1 MTFLAALSLF
11 RTKQYTVRDLTPGL
25 TTPSL
30 VAALLFVAALGARAA
45 EPPATRVVA
54 VKAVDRLGR
63 PVKDVS
69 ACLLPAC
76 AKVALRPEKDG
87 FVAEVPAGGEQVGL
101 RFSARSFE
109 PAEVTVAPEAAA
121 VEAVLK
127 AKGSVRAA
135 FLALD
140 EKRSSTLSAS
150 LKETID
156 PATGSKGRLL
166 AEREIPLA
174 PRPARNAGVFDDVPP
189 GDWVL
194 SWEGPGLVFGS
205 KVVRV
210 GETPSDAGTIPVV
223 AGRSVE
229 GSVRDDLGM
238 VVPGARVRLRTGGRM
253 AHRPGGTQRSA
264 RSGSDGGF
272 LVSGL
277 PLDETFAW
285 DVTAPEHEDA
295 RGTLGGETR
304 LEVVAL
310 RAQSVKG
317 RLVDEDG
324 LPLAGLAIEVSYV
337 TSTVT
342 KDDEGHESRSTSV
355 EGHRDR
361 VVTGGD
367 GTFGFFRY
375 LPASVQVAPEG
386 GEYLAETRTLEAL
399 GEGTQRGELDLGD
412 LVLRKGRTLTGHVA
426 LRDGGAPV
434 AGAQLT
440 AVWRK
445 GEDGSV
451 GTARAES
458 EADGAFRLVGIL
470 AGPDVTLTAR
480 RDGFAPRTV
489 KVTPEADSVDLLL
502 GRGGQVEGR
511 VCGTAAELAQVA
523 VWYGPGGGIS
533 SQNQARV
540 DSTGSF
546 VLKNAEPGSIT
557 FARSW
562 RFQDPARPGS
572 TFEWSG
578 AVRVAVDVRE
588 GETSRV
594 SLGCDGIPL
603 SGVVTRGGRPVA
615 AEIVS
620 FSAPDGTRATDALL
634 DATGS
639 FSTRVPS
646 PGTWLASAGGSRMT
660 PAVSCEV
667 PPGGLEGCRVELEAL
682 PE

>member
-1 MTFLAALSLF
+1 M
-11 RTKQYTVRDLTPGL
+11 
-25 TTPSL
+25 SL
-30 VAALLFVAALGARAA
+30 VAAVLLLFVVAPGAWAA
-45 EPPATRVVA
+45 EPPVTRVVA
-54 VKAVDRLGR
+54 VRTLDRLGR
-63 PVKDVS
+63 PVKEVS

-76 AKVALRPEKDG
+76 AKVALRAEKDG
-87 FVAEVPAGGEQVGL
+87 FLAEVPAGGKTVGL
-101 RFSARSFE
+101 RLSARSFE

-121 VEAVLK
+121 VEATLK

-135 FLALD
+135 FLAID
-140 EKRSSTLSAS
+140 EKRSATLSVS
-150 LKETID
+150 LKETVD

-174 PRPARNAGVFDDVPP
+174 PRPAQNAGVFEDIPP

-194 SWEGPGLVFGS
+194 SWEGPGLAFGS

-210 GETPSDAGTIPVV
+210 GETRLDAGTFPLV

-229 GSVRDDLGM
+229 GAVRNDLGM
-238 VVPGARVRLRTGGRM
+238 VVPGAQVRLRAGGRM
-253 AHRPGGTQRSA
+253 THRPGGTERSA

-285 DVTAPEHEDA
+285 AVSAPEHEDA

-304 LEVVAL
+304 LEVVVS
-310 RAQSVKG
+310 RAQRVRG
-317 RLVDEDG
+317 RLVDEED
-324 LPLAGLAIEVSYV
+324 LPVAGSPIEVSYV
-337 TSTVT
+337 TNRVT

-361 VVTGGD
+361 VVAGED
-367 GTFGFFRY
+367 GTFSFYRS
-375 LPASVQVAPEG
+375 LPASVEVAPEA
-386 GEYLAETRTLEAL
+386 GEHLPETRTIEAL
-399 GEGTQRGELDLGD
+399 QEGEERGELDLGD

-426 LRDGGAPV
+426 TRDGGAPV

-440 AVWRK
+440 AVWRT
-445 GEDGSV
+445 GAGGSV

-458 EADGAFRLVGIL
+458 EPDGAFRLVGIL
-470 AGPDVTLTAR
+470 AGPDVTLTAH
-480 RDGFAPRTV
+480 RDGFAPKTV
-489 KVTPEADSVDLLL
+489 TVTPEADSVDLLL
-502 GRGGQVEGR
+502 GRGGRVEGR

-533 SQNQARV
+533 NQNQVRV
-540 DSTGSF
+540 DSTGRF

-562 RFQDPARPGS
+562 RFRDPASPGS
-572 TFEWSG
+572 TSEWSG
-578 AVRVAVDVRE
+578 AILAAVDVRE

-603 SGVVTRGGRPVA
+603 SGVVTRGGRPA
-615 AEIVS
+615 ASEIVS
-620 FSAPDGTRATDALL
+620 FSAPDGRTATDALL
-634 DATGS
+634 DAAGN

-660 PAVSCEV
+660 AAVSCEV